1 MATVVANLTKNLE
14 QVSKILAVSFFAL
27 CMMFL
32 VIYLAAELKLNLNS
46 FDCQAANR
54 HLMQKIQSVDDKV
67 KKQIDLNEEINSQ
80 V

>member
-1 MATVVANLTKNLE
+1 MTTVVANLTKNLE
-14 QVSKILAVSFFAL
+14 QVSKILA
-27 CMMFL
+27 
-32 VIYLAAELKLNLNS
+32 
-46 FDCQAANR
+46 AANR